1 MWERAVANL
10 WTRIE
15 PRELIWL
22 QWELQGR
29 QRGRYILLWLKEKDG
44 KRGEDWEKSEYG
56 GKLKLTQSDGT
67 HLLSKEGSRKAT
79 KDAARGH
86 LDKS

>member
-1 MWERAVANL
+1 MFEKLKCGLYHGPGGGNGN
-10 WTRIE
+10 
-15 PRELIWL
+15 PL